1 MRLKRRAVNL
11 TSAVSQ
17 QLSWASV
24 TEDKLIDD
32 DVGDGFSEDIRNS
45 CQFHPATESVYD
57 HNNVAI
63 AEESRRQRAKDVN
76 SDHLKGVSFAEL
88 LQMSCFLGL
97 MLFSHLTG
105 VARLDECLYIR
116 AQSFSSS
123 SVDEYEIAFFDARGG
138 RLKGSNA

>member
-32 DVGDGFSEDIRNS
+32 VGDGFSEDIRNS
-45 CQFHPATESVYD
+45 CKFHPATKSVYD

-76 SDHLKGVSFAEL
+76 SDHLKWVSCAEL

-97 MLFSHLTG
+97 MLFSHLAG
-105 VARLDECLYIR
+105 VAKLDECLYIR
-116 AQSFSSS
+116 AQSFP
-123 SVDEYEIAFFDARGG
+123 VVALTNT
-138 RLKGSNA
+138 RLRFSTPEVAG